1 MASVHRNRTKTG
13 WIVRWR
19 DASHKPH
26 WKTVPGPKANALKV
40 ARDIEQ
46 RQALG
51 PLYEAPAETLGG
63 FLAGWLERYKQR
75 VRESTYL
82 RRVDALRALGVLEE
96 KAGVAQS
103 PAMIRTPSD
112 QEASGERKSSGSV
125 TRRSRLGTSTPALSS
140 QYLQNLTTAEVED
153 ALSTLAARAP
163 RQAQIA
169 LASLKL
175 ALRDAEN
182 RGQRFDQRIFKIAAP
197 RYEEREPRFLTWEQV
212 QSLASRMPESVKRI
226 VPVAALTGLRQGE
239 LFSLKEDDLDL
250 ENGVLRVRQG
260 KTKAARRTVNLPP
273 LAVQLLREQLV
284 ARRHTADAH
293 LVFPAP
299 EGEKLIS
306 SNFMERFYRPA
317 VKQAGLEVDFH
328 AMRHTYASLMIAA
341 GVREKTIAAQLGH
354 ADGGV
359 LVMRRYGHLYGTE
372 GKSAAAALER
382 MLQAGEAKGE
392 EETGT

>member
-1 MASVHRNRTKTG
+1 VFLRLVELALMASVHRNRTKTG

-19 DASHKPH
+19 DASKKPH

-63 FLAGWLERYKQR
+63 FLAAWLERYKQR

-82 RRVDALRALGVLEE
+82 RRVDALRALGVLSEP
-96 KAGVAQS
+96 AGVRGSSLRKGRPGADRKAVLHAGS
-103 PAMIRTPSD
+103 LS
-112 QEASGERKSSGSV
+112 AS
-125 TRRSRLGTSTPALSS
+125 
-140 QYLQNLTTAEVED
+140 YLQNLTTAEVED
-153 ALSTLAARAP
+153 AVSTLAAKAP

-182 RGQRFDQRIFKIAAP
+182 RGQRFDQRVFNIHAP

-250 ENGVLRVRQG
+250 DAGTLRVRGG
-260 KTKAARRTVNLPP
+260 KTKAARRTVDLS
-273 LAVQLLREQLV
+273 AMAAALLREQLL
-284 ARRHTADAH
+284 ARRHTADR

-299 EGEKLIS
+299 QGGRLAPG
-306 SNFMERFYRPA
+306 NFMARFFRPA
-317 VKQAGLEVDFH
+317 VKQAGLEPFPFH
-328 AMRHTYASLMIAA
+328 GLRHTFASLSVAA

-392 EETGT
+392 EETG

>member
-26 WKTVPGPKANALKV
+26 WKTVPGKKENALKV

-82 RRVDALRALGVLEE
+82 RRVDALRALGVLAEGGTRLVGG
-96 KAGVAQS
+96 AGVGAPPLS
-103 PAMIRTPSD
+103 
-112 QEASGERKSSGSV
+112 AS
-125 TRRSRLGTSTPALSS
+125 
-140 QYLQNLTTAEVED
+140 YLQNLTTAEVED

-182 RGQRFDQRIFKIAAP
+182 RGQRFDQRIFKIKAP

-239 LFSLKEDDLDL
+239 LFSLKEDDLELD
-250 ENGVLRVRQG
+250 NAILRVRAG
-260 KTKAARRTVNLPP
+260 KTKAARRAVDLSP
-273 LAVQLLREQLV
+273 LAVSLLREQLI
-284 ARRHTADAH
+284 ARRHTADK

-299 EGEKLIS
+299 QGGRLAPG
-306 SNFMERFYRPA
+306 NFMARFFRPA
-317 VKQAGLEVDFH
+317 VRQAGLEPFPFH
-328 AMRHTYASLMIAA
+328 GLRHTFASLSVAA

-382 MLQAGEAKGE
+382 MLQAGEVKGE

>member
-19 DASHKPH
+19 DASKKPH

-63 FLAGWLERYKQR
+63 FLAAWLERYKQR

-82 RRVDALRALGVLEE
+82 RRVDALRALGVLDER
-96 KAGVAQS
+96 AGGKRMTSASSEVLGVLADPKTASNKVESHVTSS
-103 PAMIRTPSD
+103 PPR
-112 QEASGERKSSGSV
+112 SSS
-125 TRRSRLGTSTPALSS
+125 LSS
-140 QYLQNLTTAEVED
+140 NYLQNLTTAEVED

-182 RGQRFDQRIFKIAAP
+182 RGQRFDQRIFNIHAP

-226 VPVAALTGLRQGE
+226 VPIAALTGLRQGE

-250 ENGVLRVRQG
+250 EDSTLRVRAG
-260 KTKAARRTVNLPP
+260 KTKAARRTVDLSPI
-273 LAVQLLREQLV
+273 AVALLREQLL
-284 ARRHTADAH
+284 ARRHTADH

-299 EGEKLIS
+299 QGGRLAPG
-306 SNFMERFYRPA
+306 NFMARFFRPA
-317 VKQAGLEVDFH
+317 VKQAGLDVDFH
-328 AMRHTYASLMIAA
+328 GMRHTYASLMIAA
-341 GVREKTIAAQLGH
+341 GVVPKVIAAQLGH

-392 EETGT
+392 EETG

>member
-1 MASVHRNRTKTG
+1 VFLRLVELALMASVHRNRTKTG

-19 DASHKPH
+19 DASKKPH

-63 FLAGWLERYKQR
+63 FLAAWLERYKQR

-82 RRVDALRALGVLEE
+82 RRVDALRALGVLSEP
-96 KAGVAQS
+96 AGVRGSSLRKGRPGTDRKAVLHAGS
-103 PAMIRTPSD
+103 LS
-112 QEASGERKSSGSV
+112 AS
-125 TRRSRLGTSTPALSS
+125 
-140 QYLQNLTTAEVED
+140 YLQNLTTAEVED
-153 ALSTLAARAP
+153 AVSTLAAKAP

-182 RGQRFDQRIFKIAAP
+182 RGQRFDQRVFNIHAP